1 MDQILPLTY
10 ILYDLQAKKKKKNIL
25 KSWGKK
31 SKEESYVMAQ
41 KLYEI
46 QILVSIT
53 KIVLE
58 HSYTHSSTY
67 HLW

>member
-10 ILYDLQAKKKKKNIL
+10 ILYDLQAKKKKKHFKEL
-25 KSWGKK
+25 GKK